1 VLLLQPCVCTVGIHN
16 EVKKQNKSM
25 AAHLAELIV
34 LQSIQPE
41 GDIAD
46 EASRVEVGEW
56 EDLGLGLPIV
66 VLQRC
71 QPVIPTARAEA
82 HMLTY
87 LSCEHGIL
95 PACVSEPVTDL

>member
-1 VLLLQPCVCTVGIHN
+1 MWLLQPCVCIVEIHK
-16 EVKKQNKSM
+16 EVKKQSKSI

-46 EASRVEVGEW
+46 EASRVEVGEGK
-56 EDLGLGLPIV
+56 DLGLGLPIV

-71 QPVIPTARAEA
+71 QPVIPAAKAEA
-82 HMLTY
+82 QAFILCD
-87 LSCEHGIL
+87 LAACSICPAHG
-95 PACVSEPVTDL
+95 D